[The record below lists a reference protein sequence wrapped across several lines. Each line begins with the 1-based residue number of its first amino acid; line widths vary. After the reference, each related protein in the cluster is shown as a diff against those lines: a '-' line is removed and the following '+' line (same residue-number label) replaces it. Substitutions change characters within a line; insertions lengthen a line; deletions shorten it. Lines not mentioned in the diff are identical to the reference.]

1 MIPKEDY
8 DGSRGYGSSGDREEL
23 NEDYWTRKEKYLK
36 MCENSQLCWHQL
48 YTEEKTAREEIEAK
62 YNELVQKLKLEGI
75 DRANK
80 KVTAEGDIYLQSYA
94 MMWDRL

>member
-1 MIPKEDY
+1 MPAIEVLKGARMSEH
-8 DGSRGYGSSGDREEL
+8 S
-23 NEDYWTRKEKYLK
+23 EDYWTRKEKYLK

-80 KVTAEGDIYLQSYA
+80 KVTADGDRYLQSYA